1 VGITGRIALASTA
14 LAGAAATAL
23 FAVAPAAQAGTGGSF
38 IGGFKKLTTIGT
50 TVPANGDV
58 NPYGTV
64 LVTKNQGALVKGN
77 VLISNFNNSKNLQGT
92 GTTIVQ
98 VSPSGKLSQFAKIN
112 AAKLPGKC
120 PGGVGLTTAL
130 TVLRDGWVV
139 VGSLPTKDGSAATS
153 SAGCLIVLDKWGH
166 VRETL
171 SGNGINGPWDM
182 TSVSYGPFAELFV
195 TNVLKGTKAAGGKVV
210 TNGTVLR
217 MVLMVG
223 GPQPPRLINTTTIG
237 SGFPQRT
244 DPAALVIGPTG
255 LGLAPNGTLYVANS
269 LVSGINAIP
278 GATWRSNS
286 AGTGTM
292 ITRGGALNAPLGL
305 IIAPNGDVLTVN
317 GGNGLIVETT
327 PSGKQPARCR
337 CLVRP
342 GSGTAQRGRVLR
354 GRRGEHA
361 APAPLDRRAGG
372 RPLTTGRRGCRP
384 PAW

>member
-1 VGITGRIALASTA
+1 MGITGRIALASTA
-14 LAGAAATAL
+14 VAGAAATAL

-38 IGGFKKLTTIGT
+38 IGKFKMRTTIGS
-50 TVPANGDV
+50 TVPGNGDV

-77 VLISNFNNSKNLQGT
+77 VLISNFNNAKNFQGT

-130 TVLRDGWVV
+130 TILRGGWVV

-153 SAGCLIVLDKWGH
+153 SAGCLIVLDNHGR
-166 VRETL
+166 VRETFA
-171 SGNGINGPWDM
+171 GNGINGPWDM
-182 TSVSYGPFAELFV
+182 TSASNGPLAELFV
-195 TNVLKGTKAAGGKVV
+195 SNVLNGTKKAGGNVV
-210 TNGTVLR
+210 HRGTVLR
-217 MVLMVG
+217 LDLMFCG
-223 GPQPPRLINTTTIG
+223 SKPPRLISTTKIG

-255 LGLAPNGTLYVANS
+255 VGLAPNGTLYVANS

-278 GATWRSNS
+278 GATWRSTS

-292 ITRGGALNAPLGL
+292 ITRGGALNTPLGL
-305 IIAPNGDVLTVN
+305 ILAPNGNVLTVN

-327 PSGKQPARCR
+327 PSGNQVAKKVLDSSGSP
-337 CLVRP
+337 P
-342 GSGTAQRGRVLR
+342 GAGALFGLALAPHNAGVYYVDDAVNTLR
-354 GRRGEHA
+354 LRH
-361 APAPLDRRAGG
+361 
-372 RPLTTGRRGCRP
+372 
-384 PAW
+384 

>member
-23 FAVAPAAQAGTGGSF
+23 FAVAPVAQAGTGGSF
-38 IGGFKKLTTIGT
+38 IGKFSKLSTIGS

-64 LVTKNQGALVKGN
+64 LVTRSQGTLVKGN

-98 VSPSGKLSQFAKIN
+98 VSPKGKLSVFAQIN

-130 TVLRDGWVV
+130 TILRDGWVV

-153 SAGCLIVLDKWGH
+153 SAGCLIVLDNHGR
-166 VRETL
+166 VRETFA
-171 SGNGINGPWDM
+171 GNGINGPWDM
-182 TSVSYGPFAELFV
+182 TSVSRGPFAELFV
-195 TNVLKGTKAAGGKVV
+195 TNVLKGTKAAGGSVV
-210 TNGTVLR
+210 NNGTVLR
-217 MVLMVG
+217 LVLLVG
-223 GPQPPRLINTTTIG
+223 GSRPPRLINTTTIG

-244 DPAALVIGPTG
+244 DPAALVIGATG
-255 LGLAPNGTLYVANS
+255 VGLAPSGTLYVANGVDS
-269 LVSGINAIP
+269 AINAIP

-286 AGTGTM
+286 AGTGTT
-292 ITRGGALNAPLGL
+292 ITKGGALNTPLGL

-327 PSGKQPARCR
+327 PSGNQVAKKMLDSSGSP
-337 CLVRP
+337 P
-342 GSGTAQRGRVLR
+342 GAGALFGLALAPHNAGVYYVDDAVNTLR
-354 GRRGEHA
+354 LLH
-361 APAPLDRRAGG
+361 
-372 RPLTTGRRGCRP
+372 
-384 PAW
+384 

>member
-14 LAGAAATAL
+14 VAGAAATAL

-38 IGGFKKLTTIGT
+38 IGKFKMRTTIGS
-50 TVPANGDV
+50 TVPGNGDV

-77 VLISNFNNSKNLQGT
+77 VLISNFNNAKNFQGT

-130 TVLRDGWVV
+130 TILRGGWVV

-153 SAGCLIVLDKWGH
+153 SAGCLIVLDNHGR
-166 VRETL
+166 VRETFA
-171 SGNGINGPWDM
+171 GNGINGPWDM
-182 TSVSYGPFAELFV
+182 TSASNGPLAELFV
-195 TNVLKGTKAAGGKVV
+195 SNVLNGTKKAGGNVV
-210 TNGTVLR
+210 HRGTVLR
-217 MVLMVG
+217 LDLMFCG
-223 GPQPPRLINTTTIG
+223 SKPPRLISTTKIG

-255 LGLAPNGTLYVANS
+255 VGLAPNGTLYVANS

-278 GATWRSNS
+278 SATSRSTS

-292 ITRGGALNAPLGL
+292 ITKGGALNTPLGL
-305 IIAPNGDVLTVN
+305 TIAPNGDVLTVN

-327 PSGKQPARCR
+327 PSGTQVAKKFLDSSGSP
-337 CLVRP
+337 P
-342 GSGTAQRGRVLR
+342 GAGALFGL
-354 GRRGEHA
+354 A
-361 APAPLDRRAGG
+361 IAPANAGVYYVDDAVNTL
-372 RPLTTGRRGCRP
+372 RLLH
-384 PAW
+384 